1 MECRS
6 CVSQQVSSIFSF
18 GHIPLAN
25 RLLQAQEL
33 ALSEPRVN
41 LEIVLCCHCGLV
53 QLKDIIEPEV
63 LFDEYHYFSSNS
75 DDMIQSAAKLVAQN
89 LKDLPKNAKI
99 IEIASNDGYLL
110 QHYLNKDVA
119 ILGIEPAKNIAK
131 FAQAKGIPTLCEYF
145 GLSLA
150 QKIVSEQG
158 GADII
163 HANNVMA
170 HVPNIN
176 DFAAGIKTLLKP
188 EGTAIIEVPYLVDLI
203 NHIEFDTIY
212 HEHIYYFSVT
222 ALNYLFTKHQLLITD
237 VEKIPLHGG
246 SLRLYVK
253 HASGHT
259 SSNNVKKFL
268 ENETAIGITQ
278 SEFYK
283 DFSTRINALKEK
295 LVALLQQL
303 KAQGKK
309 IAAYGASA
317 KGTTLL
323 NFFNI
328 DNSLIDFVVD
338 RSPHKQGFY
347 TPGTHLPIY
356 ATDLLLKQEV
366 DYALLL
372 TWNFADEIL
381 KQQHDFR
388 TGGGKFIIPIPNV
401 EVV

>member
-1 MECRS
+1 
-6 CVSQQVSSIFSF
+6 
-18 GHIPLAN
+18 
-25 RLLQAQEL
+25 
-33 ALSEPRVN
+33 
-41 LEIVLCCHCGLV
+41 
-53 QLKDIIEPEV
+53 
-63 LFDEYHYFSSNS
+63 
-75 DDMIQSAAKLVAQN
+75 
-89 LKDLPKNAKI
+89 
-99 IEIASNDGYLL
+99 
-110 QHYLNKDVA
+110 
-119 ILGIEPAKNIAK
+119 
-131 FAQAKGIPTLCEYF
+131 
-145 GLSLA
+145 
-150 QKIVSEQG
+150 
-158 GADII
+158 
-163 HANNVMA
+163 
-170 HVPNIN
+170 
-176 DFAAGIKTLLKP
+176 
-188 EGTAIIEVPYLVDLI
+188 
-203 NHIEFDTIY
+203 
-212 HEHIYYFSVT
+212 
-222 ALNYLFTKHQLLITD
+222 LITD